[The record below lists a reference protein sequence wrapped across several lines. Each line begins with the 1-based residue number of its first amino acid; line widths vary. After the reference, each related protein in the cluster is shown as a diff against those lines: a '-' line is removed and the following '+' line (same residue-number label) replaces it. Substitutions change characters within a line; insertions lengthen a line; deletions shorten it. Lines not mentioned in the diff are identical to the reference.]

1 MENNLNIVKSEFKEL
16 PNNIEAEQSVIG
28 SILVTN
34 EIFDEISTI
43 ISSINFYDPMHQKIY
58 NAIESLIYKGMLA
71 NPITLKNYFEDEKDD
86 LDVPEYLVKITKF
99 STSIRQAIE
108 YSKIIYDMFVRRE
121 LIKISEQTIDNA
133 KITDLDSS
141 GQNIIENSE
150 RLLFDLAEKGSFNSS
165 LIKFDDA
172 MKQTIEM
179 ASAAYKNE
187 GGIVGVPTG
196 LRDLDDK
203 LGGLHQS
210 DLIIIAGRPS
220 MGKTSLATNIAFN
233 AAKHIQDNQK
243 KSSVAFFSLEMSSEQ
258 LSTRILSE
266 QARIGSNDIRRGRIS
281 DEQFDQFLETSKNI
295 AELPLFIDETPAIS
309 IAAMSN
315 RARRIKRLHGL
326 DMIVVDYI
334 QLMRGTTYNKDGRVQ
349 EISQITQG
357 LKAIAKELGV
367 PVVALSQLSRQVEQR
382 DDHKPQLADL
392 RESGSIEQDAD
403 VVMFVYR
410 EGYYLQRKEPRE
422 ATVEHAEW
430 QAKMNEVA
438 HLAEIIIG
446 KQRHGPIGKVTLEF
460 EKDLQNLKILK
471 LIKFKY
477 KTLMLTSLYENT
489 ILKNPKFIILILF
502 ITLIS
507 FGYYSKDFRLDASSE
522 TLLIEDDPDLEY
534 LREITNRYGSKEF
547 LVLTY
552 TPNEGM
558 ISNTSINNLLSLKY
572 KIQSLDWVH
581 SVITLLDIPLLN
593 NTDAPL
599 QERLKGFK
607 TLKDEDV
614 DKNRGFK
621 EILESPVF
629 RNFVISESGKTSGI
643 IVNIKQNP
651 ILEDIENRS
660 KKEID
665 EHRDKIKKQNHK
677 NILEIRDVI
686 KSYDDVGKIYLGG
699 IPMIADDMMTFIKS
713 DIIVFGLGVL
723 LFIIATLWFVFKK

>member
-1 MENNLNIVKSEFKEL
+1 MENNLSIVKDKFKEL

-28 SILVTN
+28 SILVSN

-43 ISSINFYDPMHQKIY
+43 ISNVNFYDPMHQKIY
-58 NAIESLIYKGMLA
+58 NAIENLIYKGMLA
-71 NPITLKNYFEDEKDD
+71 NPITLKNYFEDEKDE
-86 LDVPEYLVKITKF
+86 LDVPEYLVKLTKF

-121 LIKISEQTIDNA
+121 LIKISEQTIDSA
-133 KITDLDSS
+133 KLNDLDTN

-165 LIKFDDA
+165 LVKFDDA

-233 AAKHIQDNQK
+233 AAKYIQDNGK
-243 KSSVAFFSLEMSSEQ
+243 KSSIAFFSLEMSSEQ

-295 AELPLFIDETPAIS
+295 SELPLFIDETPAIS

-326 DMIVVDYI
+326 DMVVVDYI

-460 EKDLQNLKILK
+460 EERFT
-471 LIKFKY
+471 KFKD
-477 KTLMLTSLYENT
+477 TQ
-489 ILKNPKFIILILF
+489 
-502 ITLIS
+502 
-507 FGYYSKDFRLDASSE
+507 
-522 TLLIEDDPDLEY
+522 
-534 LREITNRYGSKEF
+534 
-547 LVLTY
+547 
-552 TPNEGM
+552 
-558 ISNTSINNLLSLKY
+558 IN
-572 KIQSLDWVH
+572 
-581 SVITLLDIPLLN
+581 
-593 NTDAPL
+593 
-599 QERLKGFK
+599 
-607 TLKDEDV
+607 
-614 DKNRGFK
+614 
-621 EILESPVF
+621 
-629 RNFVISESGKTSGI
+629 
-643 IVNIKQNP
+643 
-651 ILEDIENRS
+651 
-660 KKEID
+660 
-665 EHRDKIKKQNHK
+665 
-677 NILEIRDVI
+677 
-686 KSYDDVGKIYLGG
+686 
-699 IPMIADDMMTFIKS
+699 
-713 DIIVFGLGVL
+713 
-723 LFIIATLWFVFKK
+723 